1 MNRLTTDVL
10 IIGGGAAGMSS
21 ALSAAKTGADVTLLE
36 REPIAGG
43 VLNQCIHNGFGLQFY
58 HEELTGPE
66 FASRLQRE
74 MSEEGVSMIGESYV
88 RHIDVREKKAVV
100 LSPKGAFEISAKA
113 LVISSGARERPFGS
127 LLIQGYRPSGI
138 LPAGLAQRYVN
149 LENYL
154 PGKRAVVLG
163 SGDIGLIMAR
173 RLTLEGVE
181 VVAVIE
187 RMPYP
192 GGLTRNIVQCL
203 EDYDIPLLLSTTVTK
218 VFGKGR
224 LEEVEIT
231 KVGERF
237 VPIPG
242 TSSRLKVDTL
252 ILSAGLLPQVEDFD
266 DDLTI
271 DPINRGFVVSNTGES
286 SVEGVFAAGNNVAV
300 FDLVDYVAAEGW
312 IAGRHAALYALG
324 KNTSGDRVPV
334 VRGDNVGVVVPGIV
348 DMDEHVRLYVRLKNP
363 MDEGTL
369 VLKELGLEKSFSY
382 GVPSEMIQMVIKKEK
397 LMPLIDAKRLTV
409 EVH

>member
-1 MNRLTTDVL
+1 
-10 IIGGGAAGMSS
+10 
-21 ALSAAKTGADVTLLE
+21 
-36 REPIAGG
+36 
-43 VLNQCIHNGFGLQFY
+43 
-58 HEELTGPE
+58 
-66 FASRLQRE
+66 
-74 MSEEGVSMIGESYV
+74 
-88 RHIDVREKKAVV
+88 
-100 LSPKGAFEISAKA
+100 
-113 LVISSGARERPFGS
+113 
-127 LLIQGYRPSGI
+127 
-138 LPAGLAQRYVN
+138 
-149 LENYL
+149 
-154 PGKRAVVLG
+154 
-163 SGDIGLIMAR
+163 MAR

-231 KVGERF
+231 KVDERF

-363 MDEGTL
+363 MDKGTL